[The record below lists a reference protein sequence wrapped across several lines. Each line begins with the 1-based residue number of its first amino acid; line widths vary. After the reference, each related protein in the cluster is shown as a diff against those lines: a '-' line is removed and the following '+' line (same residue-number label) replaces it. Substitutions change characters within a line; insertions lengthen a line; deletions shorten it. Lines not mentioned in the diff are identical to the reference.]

1 MDWKITK
8 IENLDDKCITCP
20 VCGKTETFQTTAQ
33 RNKIIRDCANCIAG
47 DSISFKVTSYVY
59 PTCVSKCIFC
69 GCDVETDSYAK
80 QQVCEDCMEK
90 VQMITGGN
98 E

>member
-8 IENLDDKCITCP
+8 IENLDDKSITCP
-20 VCGKTETFQTTAQ
+20 VCGKTETFQPIAQ
-33 RNKIIRDCANCIAG
+33 RNKIICDCANCIAG

-69 GCDVETDSYAK
+69 GCDVKTDSYAK

-90 VQMITGGN
+90 VELITGGD